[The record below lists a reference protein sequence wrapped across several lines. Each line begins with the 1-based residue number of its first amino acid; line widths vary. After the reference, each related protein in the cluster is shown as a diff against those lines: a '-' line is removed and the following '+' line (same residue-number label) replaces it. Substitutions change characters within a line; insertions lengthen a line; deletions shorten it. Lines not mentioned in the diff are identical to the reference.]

1 MSLFRS
7 GRTAAVQLRG
17 FSTSSALRVGPE
29 SPNFIEIPQPIQPYQ
44 PAKRSVKGV
53 LPVPRELFTRRRA
66 DKGTE
71 EYVRAATPLPMNSK
85 DIDPKEPHAE
95 YRQWKKEMA
104 EMRRTNLRQG
114 LKALH
119 KRKKQTD
126 WIIEQQSREK
136 QQRRARVLK
145 QGEPEDVLLT
155 RPSVIREMLPQHN
168 PVLPDPDRQQRLAL
182 SKGRL
187 EQRSQQKELA
197 RRDSLHTL
205 YMNARDFIVNEQQLA
220 AAIDKA
226 FPDGINEAWRND
238 QTNGENIWNL
248 GFPMNVSDALTRGT
262 RTDADRW
269 DKVQERVKKLGEEIT
284 GGKL

>member
-29 SPNFIEIPQPIQPYQ
+29 SPNFIEIPQSIQPYQ
-44 PAKRSVKGV
+44 PAKRSVKGT
-53 LPVPRELFTRRRA
+53 LPVPREIFPRRRV
-66 DKGTE
+66 DKATE
-71 EYVRAATPLPMNSK
+71 EYVRAATPLPLNSK

-104 EMRRTNLRQG
+104 EMRRTNLRKG

-119 KRKKQTD
+119 KRKQQTD
-126 WIIEQQSREK
+126 RIMEHQSREK

-145 QGEPEDVLLT
+145 QGEPEDILLT
-155 RPSVIREMLPQHN
+155 RPSVIKEMLPQHN
-168 PVLPDPDRQQRLAL
+168 PVLPDPAREQRLAL
-182 SKGRL
+182 SKARL
-187 EQRSQQKELA
+187 EEKTQQKELA
-197 RRDSLHTL
+197 RRESLHTL

-248 GFPMNVSDALTRGT
+248 GFPTSVPEALTRGT

>member
-29 SPNFIEIPQPIQPYQ
+29 SPNFIEIPQSVQPYQ
-44 PAKRSVKGV
+44 PTKRSVKGT
-53 LPVPRELFTRRRA
+53 LPVPREIFSRRRA
-66 DKGTE
+66 DKPTDA
-71 EYVRAATPLPMNSK
+71 YIRAATPLPTNSK

-119 KRKKQTD
+119 KRKQQTD
-126 WIIEQQSREK
+126 RIMAQQSREK
-136 QQRRARVLK
+136 QQRRAQVLK
-145 QGEPEDVLLT
+145 QGEREDVVLT
-155 RPSVIREMLPQHN
+155 RPSVINEMLPQHR
-168 PVLPDPDRQQRLAL
+168 PVLPDPDREQRLAL
-182 SKGRL
+182 ARARL
-187 EQRSQQKELA
+187 EEKAQQKEMA

-205 YMNARDFIVNEQQLA
+205 YMNARDFIVNEQQLT

-226 FPDGINEAWRND
+226 FPDGVNEAWRND
-238 QTNGENIWNL
+238 KENGENIWNL
-248 GFPMNVSDALTRGT
+248 GFPTTVQQALIDDTKT
-262 RTDADRW
+262 NADRW
-269 DKVQERVKKLGEEIT
+269 DKVQGRVKKLAEEIT